1 MKTARAAE
9 MPRQVRAAQ
18 LLLYVL
24 GVSGLIVV
32 LALSDGMSSYGLG
45 ELMAPWLLVWLC
57 ALLALTYEGSAKGGI
72 RLTTIVVMV
81 FVLLGSAGEVADA
94 AAPGEFLDAALRIA
108 LGLPVVVCLFLPE
121 ATDWFERER

>member
-1 MKTARAAE
+1 
-9 MPRQVRAAQ
+9 MPREVRAAQ

-24 GVSGLIVV
+24 GVSGLVVV
-32 LALSDGMSSYGLG
+32 LALSDGMTSYGLG

-72 RLTTIVVMV
+72 RMTTIVVMV
-81 FVLLGSAGEVADA
+81 FVLFGSAGEVADA

-121 ATDWFERER
+121 ATGWFERER